1 MLHPSF
7 VYAAK
12 IYPDTQNM
20 DDRFLIVA
28 SACFDQKIRL
38 WQVLTSA
45 TEEDQAKRLHQWLTP
60 LQVFSILDPPT
71 VNFGVKQT
79 MYDADQ
85 LDDDALETIMNPI
98 TANKREIEQEPLLQ
112 ANSEKKTVK
121 GTIFDQAYP
130 NCLCFSDSGRLFIGD
145 SRGTITGCDIG
156 LRYGG
161 VEIERLFK
169 IQHKELMGDQI
180 NQIIMHPDTEKQL
193 FVQSRDNCV
202 RLIQYEAA

>member
-45 TEEDQAKRLHQWLTP
+45 TEEDQANRLHQWLTP

-98 TANKREIEQEPLLQ
+98 TANKREIEQEPLL
-112 ANSEKKTVK
+112 
-121 GTIFDQAYP
+121 
-130 NCLCFSDSGRLFIGD
+130 
-145 SRGTITGCDIG
+145 
-156 LRYGG
+156 
-161 VEIERLFK
+161 
-169 IQHKELMGDQI
+169 
-180 NQIIMHPDTEKQL
+180 
-193 FVQSRDNCV
+193 
-202 RLIQYEAA
+202 